1 MKVFNIKDF
10 WKGWI
15 IGDFEPSI
23 FKNQFFE
30 VAHHKH
36 KAGEYPPKHTHK
48 IATEVSYIIKGELIA
63 SGKNLR
69 KGDMWIYE
77 PNDIADVSFIKD
89 TELIVIKWPSI
100 PSDKYDVC

>member
-48 IATEVSYIIKGELIA
+48 IATEVS
-63 SGKNLR
+63 
-69 KGDMWIYE
+69 
-77 PNDIADVSFIKD
+77 
-89 TELIVIKWPSI
+89 
-100 PSDKYDVC
+100 

>member
-23 FKNQFFE
+23 FKNQFF
-30 VAHHKH
+30 
-36 KAGEYPPKHTHK
+36 EYPPKHTHK

-100 PSDKYDVC
+100 PSDKYDV